1 MVKTRASAVSQP
13 VAPTPATTARVWCW
27 ILRREWLPIRAM
39 RLAAQQRARRLLALQ
54 ASRHARKTPTRT
66 RGKWNAASLFAA
78 RTPAAAAGF
87 LMRPGQSGW
96 ATRIRSAAGGLARN
110 TPALP
115 AGRQIQQ
122 LRTKLVL
129 TTKLAARRLVRSF
142 RSSVL
147 ETMRQTVRRI
157 TRLVILQ
164 RSAAPRPV
172 LYTLVARASSFPR
185 ARVLLEAPRS
195 FAAKTAAARQC
206 AA

>member
-1 MVKTRASAVSQP
+1 MCTWS
-13 VAPTPATTARVWCW
+13 
-27 ILRREWLPIRAM
+27 
-39 RLAAQQRARRLLALQ
+39 
-54 ASRHARKTPTRT
+54 
-66 RGKWNAASLFAA
+66 
-78 RTPAAAAGF
+78 
-87 LMRPGQSGW
+87 
-96 ATRIRSAAGGLARN
+96 RSAAGGLARN

-122 LRTKLVL
+122 LRTKLAPGLHACKLSVCFFSRRQLQVLVARLAVKMPASEVL

-185 ARVLLEAPRS
+185 ARASSLNLSVIACPLGRLLLVDFLQAPGVVGSSEELCCEDSRCPAMRS
-195 FAAKTAAARQC
+195 MTKIEKC
-206 AA
+206 NSLGEDSNMPVHCEL